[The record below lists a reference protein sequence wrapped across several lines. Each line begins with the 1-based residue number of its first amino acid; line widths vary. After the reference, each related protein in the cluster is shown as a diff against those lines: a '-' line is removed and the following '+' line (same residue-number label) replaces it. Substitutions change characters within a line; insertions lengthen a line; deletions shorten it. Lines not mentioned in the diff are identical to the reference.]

1 MTRIR
6 FQQSLDELKENL
18 LVMAGLAE
26 QAIQRAIEAYR
37 VRDLSICDLVSRSE
51 NAINRL
57 ERDIDQAALDLL
69 AMEQPMA
76 VDLRFILS
84 VIKINADL
92 ERVGDAAKSI
102 ADRVRNMEQ
111 MAQVDL
117 PVDIPKMASL
127 SAEMVRKSLQAF
139 IEADAE
145 TARQVLTMDDAVDA
159 MNRAS
164 YKSLTKVM
172 EEQSH
177 LAPQALNAL
186 MISRTLERVAD
197 HATNIAEDV
206 IFWVQGDDVRHAK
219 SMAKQQAKA
228 AAAKAAENAA
238 PSTTPSETSK
248 A

>member
-6 FQQSLDELKENL
+6 FQRSLDDLKENL

-51 NAINRL
+51 IAINRL

-76 VDLRFILS
+76 IDLRFILA

-102 ADRVRNMEQ
+102 SDRVRSMEQ
-111 MAQVDL
+111 MAVVDL
-117 PVDIPKMASL
+117 PVDIPRMA
-127 SAEMVRKSLQAF
+127 AMAAGMVRKTLQSF

-145 TARQVLTMDDAVDA
+145 MARSVLTMDDAVDA
-159 MNRAS
+159 MNRAA

-172 EEQSH
+172 AEESH

-186 MISRTLERVAD
+186 MICRNLERVAD

-206 IFWVQGDDVRHAK
+206 IFWVQGADVRHHK
-219 SMAKQQAKA
+219 SATGGRDAHA
-228 AAAKAAENAA
+228 GL
-238 PSTTPSETSK
+238 
-248 A
+248 

>member
-6 FQQSLDELKENL
+6 FQQSLDQLKENL

-51 NAINRL
+51 VAINRL

-76 VDLRFILS
+76 IDLRFILS

-92 ERVGDAAKSI
+92 ERVGDSAKSI
-102 ADRVRNMEQ
+102 SERVRNMEQ
-111 MAQVDL
+111 MATADL
-117 PVDIPKMASL
+117 PVDIPKMATMA
-127 SAEMVRKSLQAF
+127 AEMVRKSLQSF
-139 IEADAE
+139 IEADPE
-145 TARQVLTMDDAVDA
+145 LARAVLTMDDAVDK
-159 MNRAS
+159 MNRAA
-164 YKSLTKVM
+164 YKALTKVM

-186 MISRTLERVAD
+186 MICRALERVAD
-197 HATNIAEDV
+197 HATNISEDV
-206 IFWVQGDDVRHAK
+206 IFWVQGADVRHHK
-219 SMAKQQAKA
+219 SLMAQKEREAKA
-228 AAAKAAENAA
+228 AQG
-238 PSTTPSETSK
+238 S
-248 A
+248 